1 MADVITTRKPWVLL
15 VFALL
20 VINTIVALGAVAG
33 METPIDLF
41 QTDTTYLPIDA
52 QVAPA
57 AEPGVVAPINIA
69 AFMLLVLDIIMLW
82 GLSQGHTWVWWML
95 TFTSIFA
102 VITGIFGF
110 IAGQPIA
117 VITFVLNIVLI
128 AALLKKEVVTEFNP
142 NLHILPKDGVW

>member
-41 QTDTTYLPIDA
+41 QTDTTYLPIDE

>member
-1 MADVITTRKPWVLL
+1 MAQIITTQKPWVLL

-20 VINTIVALGAVAG
+20 VISTIVTLGAVAG
-33 METPIDLF
+33 METPLDLF
-41 QTDTTYLPIDA
+41 QTDTTYIPIDT

-57 AEPGVVAPINIA
+57 TEVGAVATINIA
-69 AFMLLVLDIIMLW
+69 ALMLLVLDILMIW
-82 GLSQGHTWVWWML
+82 GFTQGHTWVWWML

-117 VITFVLNIVLI
+117 VITFVLNIILV
-128 AALLKKEVVTEFNP
+128 AALLKREVITEFNP
-142 NLHILPKDGVW
+142 NLHIIPKEGLW